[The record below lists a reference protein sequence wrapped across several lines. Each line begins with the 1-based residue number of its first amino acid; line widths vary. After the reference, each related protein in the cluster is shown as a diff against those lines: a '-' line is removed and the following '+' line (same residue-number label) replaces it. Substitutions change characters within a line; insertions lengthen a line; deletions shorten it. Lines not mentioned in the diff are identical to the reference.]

1 MNFEVLSEDM
11 EGDMLTFMIKFSYP
25 LMVSIGTTS
34 DMLIA
39 TIVNGALF
47 SSSKSGTEVDPNFTM
62 EKLLPRMLPGEEFAV
77 ALEST
82 AANVE
87 TGL

>member
-1 MNFEVLSEDM
+1 MLSENM
-11 EGDMLTFMIKFSYP
+11 EGDILTLKIKFAYP

-39 TIVNGALF
+39 SIVDGALF
-47 SSSKSGTEVDPNFTM
+47 SSSDSGTEVDPNFTM

-77 ALEST
+77 VLEST
-82 AANVE
+82 AAKVE
-87 TGL
+87 TGM